1 MMRPLLVVGPPRPGK
16 SELARSVAELTGRPL
31 IDADTEG
38 LESHLE
44 MRVVQSPI
52 INVKSD
58 VWLNRTTRVM
68 ALDRSVVVSVYDSDG
83 HDGTRQALHADSRE
97 DRLWDAA
104 LPAFREAHR
113 VVQFDPQ
120 KLPSLAEEV
129 AAIWRRDPMAVAA
142 GDRSYLVDIG
152 RGIVEERFAALLG
165 RSATI
170 LFITD
175 SNVECLHGARIEA
188 ALRATGSRAVK
199 VVFAA
204 GEEQKHLTTL
214 GQIFDQAK
222 RGGIDRTSPVIAVG
236 GGVVT
241 DIGGFAAA
249 TWMRGLR
256 WISVPTTLLGMVD
269 ASVGGKTAVDF
280 GDAKNAVGAF
290 WQPAAVVCD
299 IDWLQT
305 ESKRNFISALAE
317 VVKTAIIGDAELF
330 KTLEQERESILQRDP
345 DLLADVVR
353 RCVRVK
359 ARIVALDERESGLR
373 AVLNLGHTVGHA
385 LEAQGGYGR
394 WTHGEAVSLG
404 LVAALRLGQ
413 RLGFT
418 AAEVVCRAVDLL
430 KTLGLPVWLGDTDL
444 IEAAEL
450 ISYDKKRAGS
460 MLRFVFV
467 KGIGEVNCQSLLL
480 QDLRDLMP
488 FLSD

>member
-1 MMRPLLVVGPPRPGK
+1 
-16 SELARSVAELTGRPL
+16 
-31 IDADTEG
+31 
-38 LESHLE
+38 
-44 MRVVQSPI
+44 
-52 INVKSD
+52 
-58 VWLNRTTRVM
+58 
-68 ALDRSVVVSVYDSDG
+68 
-83 HDGTRQALHADSRE
+83 
-97 DRLWDAA
+97 
-104 LPAFREAHR
+104 
-113 VVQFDPQ
+113 
-120 KLPSLAEEV
+120 LPSLAEEV
-129 AAIWRRDPMAVAA
+129 TAIWRRDPMAVAA
-142 GDRSYLVDIG
+142 GDRTYLVDIG
-152 RGIVEERFAALLG
+152 RGIVEERFASLLG

-170 LFITD
+170 LLITD
-175 SNVECLHGARIEA
+175 SNVECLHGERIEA
-188 ALRATGSRAVK
+188 ALRATGSRPVK

-204 GEEQKHLTTL
+204 GEKQKQLATL
-214 GQIFDQAK
+214 GQIFDQAQ
-222 RGGIDRTSPVIAVG
+222 RGGIDRTSPLIAVG

-256 WISVPTTLLGMVD
+256 WIGVPTTLLGMVD

-290 WQPAAVVCD
+290 WQPSAVVCD

-305 ESKRNFISALAE
+305 ESKRNFVSALAE
-317 VVKTAIIGDAELF
+317 VVKTAIVGDAELF
-330 KTLEQERESILQRDP
+330 ETLEQERELILQRDP

-404 LVAALRLGQ
+404 LLAALRLGQ

-418 AAEVVCRAVDLL
+418 ALEVVSRAVGLL
-430 KTLGLPVWLGDTDL
+430 KTLGLPVWLADTDL
-444 IEAAEL
+444 KEAAEL

-480 QDLRDLMP
+480 EDLRDLMP
-488 FLSD
+488 ILSD